1 MKDKDYKA
9 RLLYVL
15 TKHVGKTRSI
25 SMAELYKELFGE
37 VPKNKINQ
45 ARIIRELV
53 TELRKEGVPICS
65 DTDREGGGYYLAAAG
80 GELENYC
87 MRLRIRALKI
97 LQMEAN
103 LRKKTLPELLG
114 QIALAMG
121 SRIDLIDLKVGG
133 TTDE

>member
-1 MKDKDYKA
+1 MKKGNSYKEK
-9 RLLYVL
+9 LLYVL
-15 TKHVGKTRSI
+15 TKHIGKTRSI
-25 SMAELYKELFGE
+25 SMAELYRELFGE
-37 VPKNKINQ
+37 VPKNKVNQ

-65 DTDREGGGYYLAAAG
+65 DSDREGGGYYLAAAG

-87 MRLRIRALKI
+87 MRLRIRALKV

-114 QIALAMG
+114 QITLAMG
-121 SRIDLIDLKVGG
+121 SRIDLRVGG